1 MRHPAPLSASAAP
14 ANESRRKPIRAVLL
28 AVGLALPLVGCA
40 TATRPPCD
48 PTPPRLVWFET
59 QGGILIP
66 DDQLAELVTFLDDL
80 RRCAD

>member
-1 MRHPAPLSASAAP
+1 MKHPAPLSASAAP
-14 ANESRRKPIRAVLL
+14 ANESRRKQTRAVLL

-48 PTPPRLVWFET
+48 PTPPRLVWYET
-59 QGGILIP
+59 PAGILIP